1 MHQGLPCVVGEL
13 LELAISRKKAN
24 RGEQCGQ

>member
-1 MHQGLPCVVGEL
+1 

-24 RGEQCGQ
+24 RGEQCGQWGYAWDGK